1 LHLHPHLQL
10 ALPLLAW
17 LLAITWLW
25 KAISAT
31 LGLRRVPDLTAPA
44 FNLSPTG
51 NPALTV
57 IVPACNEQGAVRA
70 CLQSLLDQDYPNL
83 HILAVDDRSTDRT
96 GAILDDLAALHP
108 HRLTALH
115 ITDLPPGWLG
125 KTHAMALAARHAQA
139 VHVQAVHAPVWL
151 LFTDADVLFHP
162 QALRRSLAA
171 AERTQSDHFVT
182 LPTPVVK
189 STGEAMLL
197 GFFQVMSFWAV
208 RLWRVPD
215 PRAKRDS
222 IGIGAFSLISSSAYK
237 QIGGFEA
244 IRLEILEDL
253 AFGQR
258 VKRAC
263 LQQGVALAPGLVS
276 VHWASGAFGLV
287 DVLTKNLFALFRF
300 YVSLLLAAC
309 ATILLLSLGPVLAL
323 ALPATRLPGLL
334 SLLAIA
340 TIYRLAHRVSGNPP
354 SSFFLFPIAALLF
367 TYSLLR
373 SMVVTLRH
381 GGVTWRGTF
390 YPLSQLRKHTNPR
403 W

>member
-1 LHLHPHLQL
+1 MRVTL
-10 ALPLLAW
+10 AFQLLAW
-17 LLAITWLW
+17 LIAIPWIW
-25 KAISAT
+25 KAISAN
-31 LGLRRVPDLTAPA
+31 LGLLRVPDLTAPT

-57 IVPACNEQGAVRA
+57 IVPACNEQAAVRA

-83 HILAVDDRSTDRT
+83 HILAVDDRSTDNT

-125 KTHAMALAARHAQA
+125 KTHAMALAARHAQT
-139 VHVQAVHAPVWL
+139 VHAPVWL

-162 QALRRSLAA
+162 EALRRSLAA

-222 IGIGAFSLISSSAYK
+222 VGIGAFSLIRSSAYQ

-258 VKRAC
+258 VKRAG
-263 LQQGVALAPGLVS
+263 LRQGVALAPGLVS

-300 YVSLLLAAC
+300 YVFLLLAAC
-309 ATILLLSLGPVLAL
+309 VTILLLSLGPVLAL

-340 TIYRLAHRVSGNPP
+340 AFYRLAHRVSGNPP
-354 SSFFLFPIAALLF
+354 SSFFLFPIAALLL

-373 SMVVTLRH
+373 SMVVTLRN

-390 YPLSQLRKHTNPR
+390 YPLSELRKHTNPR